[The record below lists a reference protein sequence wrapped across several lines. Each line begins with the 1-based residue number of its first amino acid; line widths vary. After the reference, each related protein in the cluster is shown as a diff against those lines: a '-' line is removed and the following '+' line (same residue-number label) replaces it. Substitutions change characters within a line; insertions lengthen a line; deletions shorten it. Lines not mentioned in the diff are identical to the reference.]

1 MPRKFALPLLVILC
15 AAALAACL
23 CIPRTRTVTSSCQA
37 FLQTPMTEII
47 LRPTV
52 DYAASTT
59 LTGEEFQVW
68 TDYFRAVQLTYV
80 KKYRQGQMNGGVP
93 TLTLTTAHETRTL
106 QILSTDG
113 TPEIALNGA
122 VFTLSGPH
130 PLPNIPQHLYNT
142 PIMRRGRRWA
152 REPLP
157 YAPQGMRRAGRTG
170 SSAPTK

>member
-1 MPRKFALPLLVILC
+1 MPRKFALPLLVLLC

-37 FLQTPMTEII
+37 FLQTPMTEIA

-52 DYAASTT
+52 DYAASTA
-59 LTGEEFQVW
+59 LTGEKFQVW

-80 KKYRQGQMNGGVP
+80 KKYRPGQMNGGVP

-122 VFTLSGPH
+122 IFTLSGPH
-130 PLPNIPQHLYNT
+130 PLPNIP
-142 PIMRRGRRWA
+142 
-152 REPLP
+152 P
-157 YAPQGMRRAGRTG
+157 YL
-170 SSAPTK
+170 